1 MQQDNKPR
9 KKIALY
15 VRTSTDNQS
24 MGLAGQEL
32 ELHNYVKAHPELNNK
47 EVLTFID
54 EGKSGKLRSR
64 PAFNE
69 LMHCVKRE
77 EIETLLVYSISRLAR
92 SLPHL
97 LQITTDLSAHHC
109 ALISLKDPINT
120 SSPAGVLS
128 FHLLAAVAEFESSI
142 SSERTRS
149 ALSAARHKG
158 TILGRPSELSLELR
172 LRVLEERSKGVS
184 LRVIAQMLDISSSM
198 VYRTIK
204 KSGVR
209 SA

>member
-64 PAFNE
+64 PAFND
-69 LMHCVKRE
+69 LITRVKNQ

-97 LQITTDLSAHHC
+97 LQITTDLSSHHC

-149 ALSAARHKG
+149 ALSAARVKG
-158 TILGRPSELSLELR
+158 TILGRPSEISPLLR
-172 LRVLEERSKGVS
+172 QGVMDQRDKGAS
-184 LRVIAQMLDISSSM
+184 IRAIARLLDISSSM
-198 VYRTIK
+198 VYRIIK
-204 KSGVR
+204 RSGVK